1 MNADIYALCEV
12 GEGRTAVQD
21 IVNGLNEAE
30 GTDKYAYIDSGDSH
44 ESTYTKNVF
53 VYNTTK
59 VTPYKEFRTIG
70 SYLKLRH
77 VAQAF
82 DLKENQE
89 RKLGKKTLK
98 KERLITLQTKTG
110 PHTAEACGSVLL

>member
-89 RKLGKKTLK
+89 R
-98 KERLITLQTKTG
+98 LIISLNHFK
-110 PHTAEACGSVLL
+110 S

>member
-70 SYLKLRH
+70 SYLKS
-77 VAQAF
+77 
-82 DLKENQE
+82 
-89 RKLGKKTLK
+89 
-98 KERLITLQTKTG
+98 LQIK
-110 PHTAEACGSVLL
+110 VKR